1 MNTLMLSISC
11 NYNEFLQLLAVTDNL
26 LIKEYIPISLLSSLV
41 TSSLNEDIGDKLEL
55 MLIRVG
61 YVSEG
66 VIKGSIVAVP
76 TSLLVLLAFNSVMKL
91 QDRVK

>member
-1 MNTLMLSISC
+1 MVLPLIPIAG
-11 NYNEFLQLLAVTDNL
+11 LAVGGLAVTGVGL
-26 LIKEYIPISLLSSLV
+26 AYLSSEIQKE
-41 TSSLNEDIGDKLEL
+41 EDIGDKLEL

-66 VIKGSIVAVP
+66 VIKGSLVAVP